1 VTVMLLEKT
10 LMDSKE
16 AYLQCLE
23 RLMWAFDRLEAE
35 VEPSEL
41 GRIAELISSSAFKL
55 YIKKQ
60 SNNEWG
66 GRPARPQYTI

>member
-1 VTVMLLEKT
+1 MLRKT
-10 LMDSKE
+10 DV
-16 AYLQCLE
+16 
-23 RLMWAFDRLEAE
+23 FDRLEAE